1 MIFLH
6 AYMCFKFWRVHW
18 IVIVCWYLAE
28 LLFSSV
34 VYYSFENCS
43 VSLLISQL
51 AQLHE
56 HLDRFYLGT
65 SVYKYCT
72 PNLACLST
80 RICLWLKKNYV
91 GGQFDSSLEPKND
104 MQNFNFCH
112 PNFLELIGFY
122 CFVLSFSSICVIL
135 PSVWIYT
142 FLLLHEHC
150 IK

>member
-6 AYMCFKFWRVHW
+6 AYMCFKCWRVHW

-28 LLFSSV
+28 LLLSSV

-43 VSLLISQL
+43 VSLLIWQL

-65 SVYKYCT
+65 SVYKILHT
-72 PNLACLST
+72 KFGMSFNENLFVT
-80 RICLWLKKNYV
+80 EKNHV
-91 GGQFDSSLEPKND
+91 GSQFDSSLEPKND
-104 MQNFNFCH
+104 LQNFNFCH